1 MPSDINVIDHI
12 EPRVKFFAE
21 ARRVL
26 KPGGRLLMYV
36 DQNEPDAFSIHDNR
50 GETLVAMRKEMQ
62 AAGLAVRA
70 SQRSGA
76 KLANGAANHPPPVVA
91 PRGGGQPNILGLLT
105 AMSAGGGAQDGGRR
119 LPRPRGSLPGV
130 ARRGGGG

>member
-62 AAGLAVRA
+62 AVGLTIARE
-70 SQRSGA
+70 A
-76 KLANGAANHPPPVVA
+76 KHNGGKVDRPLPQNWGGTVIFAAQKE
-91 PRGGGQPNILGLLT
+91 RK
-105 AMSAGGGAQDGGRR
+105 
-119 LPRPRGSLPGV
+119 
-130 ARRGGGG
+130 